1 MPKNSLLPE
10 WVRKVLESVIL
21 RFLISVKRLEKSP
34 EAGWFQDFSG
44 CGGRTRTYGLRVMRQ
59 SQAQIG
65 VISAPIC
72 AIYRHSL
79 GGFSIVSVQP
89 CPLFSDSGSKLG
101 QDMRKP
107 ETYRNEIKSYIVRTG
122 MTMTEVVDYLSDE
135 YGWSRSVPNLSGKLK
150 RGSLRYGEAVEL
162 ADALGYDI
170 VREKR

>member
-1 MPKNSLLPE
+1 
-10 WVRKVLESVIL
+10 
-21 RFLISVKRLEKSP
+21 
-34 EAGWFQDFSG
+34 
-44 CGGRTRTYGLRVMRQ
+44 MRQ

-72 AIYRHSL
+72 AFCRRSL

-162 ADALGYDI
+162 VDALGYDI